1 MKRFHVHIHVDDLAK
16 NIAFYSRLFAAE
28 PARVE
33 PDYAKWMLD
42 DPRVNFAISTRGD
55 KPGLDHLGFQVDDA
69 TELAQLKARA
79 ESADMA
85 LLDEGATSCCYAR
98 SEKHWVTDPQG
109 IAWEHFHT
117 LGNIPVFNEAGTT
130 TEAGACCAPAPA
142 REKAAAACCAP
153 AAADTQAACCPPKTA
168 PAATPAASAEKS
180 AGCCSATS
188 AAASGKSLNVLF
200 VCTHNC
206 ARSILAEALLNTM
219 APGRFKAYSAGSRP
233 SANQQPHPLG
243 LQMLQKAGISIDGL
257 RSKSWDEFAAPD
269 APHMDLI
276 ITLCDD
282 AAGEVCP
289 AWPGHPASA
298 HWGYPDPSAGDAP
311 EAQKTEA
318 FRQTMHTLHQRLELL
333 TNLPSA
339 KLEKAALQ
347 GTAQELA
354 AH

>member
-1 MKRFHVHIHVDDLAK
+1 MKRFHVHIHVDDLARS
-16 NIAFYSRLFAAE
+16 IAFYSRLFAAE

-33 PDYAKWMLD
+33 ADYAKWMLD

-69 TELAQLKARA
+69 AELAQLKDRA
-79 ESADMA
+79 EAADMA

-117 LGNIPVFNEAGTT
+117 LGNIPVFNEAGKIPV
-130 TEAGACCAPAPA
+130 AGACCAPAPTGD
-142 REKAAAACCAP
+142 KAAACCAP
-153 AAADTQAACCPPKTA
+153 AAEDAPAACCAPK
-168 PAATPAASAEKS
+168 ATSSVNKTVLAEHS
-180 AGCCSATS
+180 AGCCSE
-188 AAASGKSLNVLF
+188 AAPAAHSKPLNVLF
-200 VCTHNC
+200 ICTRNC
-206 ARSILAEALLNTM
+206 ARSILAEALLNAM
-219 APGRFKAYSAGSRP
+219 AHGRFNAYSAGSSP

-243 LQMLQKAGISIDGL
+243 LQLLQRAGISTEGL
-257 RSKSWDEFAAPD
+257 RSKSWDDFAAPD

-311 EAQKTEA
+311 EAQKIEA
-318 FRQTMHTLHQRLELL
+318 FRKTMHMLHQRLESLI
-333 TNLPSA
+333 NLPSD

-347 GTAQELA
+347 GTAQDLA
-354 AH
+354 AR